1 MPLSEHEQRMLDEI
15 ESALYAEDPKFV
27 SSVSKQRV
35 GRPDGR
41 RRWQAALLLLI
52 GLGLLV
58 GGIMVDVRIG
68 EFPIISLVGFFVM
81 FAGGLLLIFTPHGG
95 SVPSGGARGTGA
107 GQGAPSRDS
116 FSSRMEDRFNK
127 RFDQDGR

>member
-35 GRPDGR
+35 GRPDAR
-41 RRWQAALLLLI
+41 RRWQAALLLLV
-52 GLGLLV
+52 GLALLV

-68 EFPIISLVGFFVM
+68 DFPIVSLVGFFVM
-81 FAGGLLLIFTPHGG
+81 FGGGLLLIFAPRGG
-95 SVPSGGARGTGA
+95 SSPSTKKLGAEGKK
-107 GQGAPSRDS
+107 APEKGS

>member
-35 GRPDGR
+35 GRPDAR
-41 RRWQAALLLLI
+41 RRWQAALLLLV
-52 GLGLLV
+52 GLALLV
-58 GGIMVDVRIG
+58 SGIMVDVRIG
-68 EFPIISLVGFFVM
+68 DFPIVSLVGFFVM
-81 FAGGLLLIFTPHGG
+81 FGGGLLLIFAPRGG
-95 SVPSGGARGTGA
+95 SSPSAKKLGAEGKKVPEKG
-107 GQGAPSRDS
+107 S

>member
-35 GRPDGR
+35 GRPDAR
-41 RRWQAALLLLI
+41 RRWQAALLLLV
-52 GLGLLV
+52 GLALLV

-68 EFPIISLVGFFVM
+68 DFPIVSLVGFFVM
-81 FAGGLLLIFTPHGG
+81 FGGGLLLIFAPRGG
-95 SVPSGGARGTGA
+95 SSPSAKKLGAEGKKVPEKG
-107 GQGAPSRDS
+107 S

>member
-35 GRPDGR
+35 GRPDAR
-41 RRWQAALLLLI
+41 RRWQAALLLLV
-52 GLGLLV
+52 GLALLV

-68 EFPIISLVGFFVM
+68 DFPIVSLVGFFVM
-81 FAGGLLLIFTPHGG
+81 FGGGLLLIFAPRGG
-95 SVPSGGARGTGA
+95 SSLSAKKLGAEGKKVPEKG
-107 GQGAPSRDS
+107 S

>member
-35 GRPDGR
+35 GRPDAR
-41 RRWQAALLLLI
+41 RRWQAALLLLV
-52 GLGLLV
+52 GLALLV
-58 GGIMVDVRIG
+58 SGIMVDVRIG
-68 EFPIISLVGFFVM
+68 DFPIVSLVGFFVM
-81 FAGGLLLIFTPHGG
+81 FGGGLLLIFAPRGG
-95 SVPSGGARGTGA
+95 SSLSAKKLGAEGKKVPEKG
-107 GQGAPSRDS
+107 S